1 MRSNS
6 WAELFVATKNVDKIR
21 EITDVLSDVNIH
33 IYSINEYPDLPD
45 VIENQTTLEG
55 NALKKASEFS
65 RACGTPA
72 LADDTGLEVD
82 ALNGAPGIYSSRYA
96 GDNATYDQNVD
107 KLIKELKNVPKE
119 KRTARFRTVIALVGP
134 GFTKTV
140 EGVCEGMILTHRR
153 GRGGFGYDPV
163 FYIPETGQTFAQMPL
178 SEKNKISHRGKALQ
192 NMKKVL
198 MGLVGES

>member
-1 MRSNS
+1 MPNS
-6 WAELFVATKNVDKIR
+6 WTELFVATKNMDKIR
-21 EITDVLSDVNIH
+21 EITDVLSDLNIH
-33 IYSINEYPDLPD
+33 INSINDFPNLPD

-65 RACGTPA
+65 KACGYPA

-107 KLIKELKNVPKE
+107 KLLEELKSVPKE
-119 KRTARFRTVIALVGP
+119 KRTARFRTIIALVGP

-140 EGVCEGMILTHRR
+140 EGVCEGMILSERQ
-153 GRGGFGYDPV
+153 GDGGFGYDPV
-163 FYIPETGQTFAQMPL
+163 FYVPETGQTFAQMPL
-178 SEKNKISHRGKALQ
+178 SEKNKISHRGRALQ
-192 NMKKVL
+192 SMKRVL
-198 MGLVGES
+198 VGLVGE